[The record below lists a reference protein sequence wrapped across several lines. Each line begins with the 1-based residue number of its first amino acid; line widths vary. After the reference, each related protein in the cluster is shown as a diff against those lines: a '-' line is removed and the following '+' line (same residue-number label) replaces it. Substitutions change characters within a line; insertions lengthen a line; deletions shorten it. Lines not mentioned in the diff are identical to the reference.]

1 MFSFLLFVL
10 SCARLNYTLT
20 LDPRDGLNGGR
31 RFYGSSSLLLTQ
43 SVDTI
48 GSTLTELFI
57 ADPVIAELLFTTL
70 ITMPW
75 AGFMIFSIHK
85 RYENKF
91 VSKFRDEM
99 IGLSII
105 WLFWMV
111 GTGIATVRIASLFLV
126 SLLPNIFPSFY
137 ITNSSLNVRTDHF
150 LQSMWSN
157 LAGCQQYNACRVLSA
172 LLAFAWLGWIVLT
185 ALFGICLLFTI
196 ANHAFLEPLHGR
208 WDPRQTVYA

>member
-1 MFSFLLFVL
+1 MKIAVNMKFDLPIVRMGLYGALAVFSFLLFVL

-31 RFYGSSSLLLTQ
+31 RFY
-43 SVDTI
+43 
-48 GSTLTELFI
+48 
-57 ADPVIAELLFTTL
+57 DPVIAELLFTTL

-111 GTGIATVRIASLFLV
+111 GTGIAT
-126 SLLPNIFPSFY
+126 
-137 ITNSSLNVRTDHF
+137 
-150 LQSMWSN
+150 SMWSN